1 MNPAISS
8 RLSMRGAPS
17 GVNPPFK
24 YAKPT
29 PTETA
34 MRPARRATLPE
45 SWKAEATDRQQLSAL
60 QGKAH
65 GTLPQLDPDRARL
78 SFTAI
83 RILDDQPIITRL
95 SLQVRVVEALK
106 SLGVGADS
114 TRSSADVI

>member
-65 GTLPQLDPDRARL
+65 GTLLKLDSDGAGL
-78 SFTAI
+78 SLPAF
-83 RILDDQPIITRL
+83 RIVDDQP
-95 SLQVRVVEALK
+95 S
-106 SLGVGADS
+106 
-114 TRSSADVI
+114 